1 MYFLLPTIII
11 GRWSCPDHR
20 EPLNILEFLNFL
32 FPRWADVIWRSKKLL
47 ADFYKYNWP
56 IWVYCSVTWR
66 RSIWYFPATK
76 HLNRPVFIMI
86 SSPRGIPTLARRELR
101 LDVSWITISCYIYL
115 PGVRKMNFLLGLD
128 NGLLICWVFALQYQ
142 TGLIF
147 RREEIFEN
155 SQKHCRCCLLLNL
168 L

>member
-1 MYFLLPTIII
+1 
-11 GRWSCPDHR
+11 
-20 EPLNILEFLNFL
+20 
-32 FPRWADVIWRSKKLL
+32 
-47 ADFYKYNWP
+47 
-56 IWVYCSVTWR
+56 
-66 RSIWYFPATK
+66 
-76 HLNRPVFIMI
+76 
-86 SSPRGIPTLARRELR
+86 
-101 LDVSWITISCYIYL
+101 
-115 PGVRKMNFLLGLD
+115 MNFLLGLD